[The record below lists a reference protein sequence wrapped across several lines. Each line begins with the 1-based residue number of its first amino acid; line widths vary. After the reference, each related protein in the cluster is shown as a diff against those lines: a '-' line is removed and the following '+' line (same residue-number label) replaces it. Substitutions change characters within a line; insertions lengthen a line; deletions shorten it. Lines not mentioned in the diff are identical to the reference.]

1 MSGWYFATAG
11 FLATRYVRSTARIVL
26 LCAAAVAADVPSPAQ
41 EAVGS
46 PSTPRAEAFASPAA
60 TVARDSAGRVT
71 VRATRIAEPITLD
84 GALDEGV
91 YLRIQPIDGFLQQE
105 PHEGQPATQKTD
117 VWLLYDD
124 KNIYVTARCWSTD
137 PSRIVANEM
146 RRDSFANFQN
156 DNFAVLFDTFHD
168 RRNGV
173 QFQSTPLGGLS
184 DSLITDERDSNRDW
198 NTVWDARAR
207 RFDQG
212 WTVEFAIPFRS
223 LRYAVPGPQD
233 WGVQFRR
240 VARGVNEFSY
250 LTPMPAAY
258 TQRAMLRVSQAAS
271 LVGLEAPKAALNLEL
286 KPYAL
291 GGVETDFEAPSPYTN
306 DPNAQ
311 AGIDAKYTF
320 KNGLVADATIN
331 TDFAQ
336 VEDDEQQVNLTR
348 FSLFFPERREF
359 FLEGAGIFA
368 FGGASVS
375 PRGGQQGPPSST
387 PILFYSRT
395 IGLFEYAEDETT
407 AVPLLAGGRL
417 TGRTGA
423 YTVGALNIQQRADE
437 ALGAAST
444 NFSVLRLKR
453 DILRQSSVGVIF
465 TNRSQSVN
473 ADGANQ
479 TLGADA
485 SFMFLR
491 NLTIHTYLARTRT
504 EAWKGNDASY
514 RGDVVW
520 MGDRYGFEAEH
531 LAVERNF
538 NPEAGFLRRE
548 DFRRNFGMFRFSPR
562 PAGPSPIRK
571 YQFETSFDHFTD
583 TNGHLETQVASAQT
597 GMDLQNGDE
606 WRFEFKNNYEY
617 LDEPFE
623 IVDGLFLPVGGYRFN
638 DVEAQYTIGP
648 QRKVNGT
655 VWAGGGQFFDGTRR
669 EVGYRGRVEVTS
681 RLGVEPGIAFNWVDL
696 VEGSFLAKLL
706 TARVTYNLSPRKAL
720 MALVQYNSEGSV
732 IGANVRFRWEFRPGS
747 DLFVVY
753 NEGRDTTLGVNRSEL
768 SSRSFVV
775 KVTRL
780 FRF

>member
-1 MSGWYFATAG
+1 MLLACALAALTPAYAFAQERGGPA
-11 FLATRYVRSTARIVL
+11 ATRIGVVPTA
-26 LCAAAVAADVPSPAQ
+26 D
-41 EAVGS
+41 
-46 PSTPRAEAFASPAA
+46 A

-71 VRATRIAEPITLD
+71 VRATRITDPMTLD
-84 GALDEGV
+84 GVLDEGV
-91 YLRIQPIDGFLQQE
+91 YARIKPIDGFLQQE
-105 PHEGQPATQKTD
+105 PHEGQPATQTTD
-117 VWLLYDD
+117 VWLLFDD
-124 KNIYVTARCWSTD
+124 KNIYVSARCWSTD

-212 WTVEFAIPFRS
+212 WIVEFVIPFRS
-223 LRYAVPGPQD
+223 LRYPAPGPQD

-240 VARGVNEFSY
+240 VARGTNEFSY
-250 LTPMPAAY
+250 LTPMPAAF
-258 TQRAMLRVSQAAS
+258 TQRAMVRVSQAAT
-271 LVGLEAPKAALNLEL
+271 LVGLEAPKAALNLEV

-291 GGVETDFEAPSPYTN
+291 GAVKTDLEASAPYSN

-320 KNGLVADATIN
+320 KNGLVADGTLN

-336 VEDDEQQVNLTR
+336 VEEDEQQVNLTR

-375 PRGGQQGPPSST
+375 PRGGQQGPPSNT

-395 IGLFEYAEDETT
+395 IGLFEYGDDETA

-417 TGRTGA
+417 TGRTGG
-423 YTVGALNIQQRADE
+423 YTVGAINIQQRAD
-437 ALGAAST
+437 ASIGAPST

-473 ADGANQ
+473 ANGASQ

-485 SFMFLR
+485 SFTFQR
-491 NLTIHTYLARTRT
+491 YLTINTYLARTRT
-504 EAWKGNDASY
+504 DGLEGNDASY
-514 RGDVVW
+514 RGDIAW
-520 MGDRYGFEAEH
+520 TGDRYGFEAEH
-531 LAVERNF
+531 LVVERNF
-538 NPEAGFLRRE
+538 NPEVGFMRRE
-548 DFRRNFGMFRFSPR
+548 NFRRNYGMFRFSPR
-562 PAGPSPIRK
+562 PPGPSPIRK
-571 YQFETSFDHFTD
+571 YQFETAFDHFTD
-583 TNGHLETQVASAQT
+583 TSGRLESQQAQVQA
-597 GMDLQNGDE
+597 GMDLQNADE
-606 WRFEFKNNYEY
+606 WRVEFRNNYEY

-623 IVDGLFLPVGGYRFN
+623 IADGLFLPVGAYRFN
-638 DVEAQYTIGP
+638 DAEASYTIGP

-655 VWAGGGQFFDGTRR
+655 ILAGGGQFFDGTRT
-669 EVGYRGRVEVTS
+669 VLGYRGRIEVTS
-681 RLGVEPGIAFNWVDL
+681 RLGVEPGISVNWVDL
-696 VEGSFLAKLL
+696 TEGSFVAKLL

-720 MALVQYNSEGSV
+720 MGLVQYNSEGHV
-732 IGANVRFRWEFRPGS
+732 IGANVRFRWEYRPGS

-753 NEGRDTTLGVNRSEL
+753 NEGRDTSLGVNRSAL

-775 KVTRL
+775 KFARL

>member
-1 MSGWYFATAG
+1 MVALCA
-11 FLATRYVRSTARIVL
+11 LAA
-26 LCAAAVAADVPSPAQ
+26 LCAAPSFAQ
-41 EAVGS
+41 EHVG
-46 PSTPRAEAFASPAA
+46 PAAPRSDAFATPAA
-60 TVARDSAGRVT
+60 TVARDGAGHVT
-71 VRATRIAEPITLD
+71 VRATRITEPITID
-84 GALDEGV
+84 GALGEGV
-91 YLRIQPIDGFLQQE
+91 YTRIQAIDGFLQQE

-124 KNIYVTARCWSTD
+124 RNVYVSARCWSTAPD
-137 PSRIVANEM
+137 RIVANEM
-146 RRDSFANFQN
+146 RRDSFALFQN

-168 RRNGV
+168 RRNGF
-173 QFQSTPLGGLS
+173 QFQSNPLGGLS

-223 LRYAVPGPQD
+223 LRYPSPGPQD

-240 VARGVNEFSY
+240 VARGANEFSY
-250 LTPMPAAY
+250 LTPMPAAF
-258 TQRAMLRVSQAAS
+258 TQRAMVHVSQAAA
-271 LVGLEAPKAALNLEL
+271 LVGLEAPKAALSLDL

-291 GGVETDFEAPSPYTN
+291 GAVTTDLDAVMPFTN
-306 DPNAQ
+306 DPSADV
-311 AGIDAKYTF
+311 GVDAKYTF
-320 KNGLVADATIN
+320 KNGLVADATVN

-375 PRGGQQGPPSST
+375 PRGGGGGPPSNT

-395 IGLFEYAEDETT
+395 IGLFEYGDDETA

-423 YTVGALNIQQRADE
+423 YTVGALNIQQRADTSI
-437 ALGAAST
+437 GAPST

-453 DILRQSSVGVIF
+453 DILRQSSVGLIF
-465 TNRSQSVN
+465 ANRSQAVN

-485 SFMFLR
+485 SFTFR
-491 NLTIHTYLARTRT
+491 RYLTINTYLARTRT
-504 EAWKGNDASY
+504 EGRDGNDASY
-514 RGDVVW
+514 RADVVW
-520 MGDRYGFEAEH
+520 MGDRYGFEAER
-531 LAVERNF
+531 LVVERNF
-538 NPEAGFLRRE
+538 SPEVGFLRRE
-548 DFRRNFGMFRFSPR
+548 NFRRNFGSLRFSPR

-571 YQFETSFDHFTD
+571 YQFETSFDHVTD
-583 TNGHLETQVASAQT
+583 TNGRLETQLATAQV

-606 WRFEFKNNYEY
+606 WRVEFKNNYEY
-617 LDEPFE
+617 LDEPFD
-623 IVDGLFLPVGGYRFN
+623 IADDITLPVGGYRFN
-638 DVEAQYTIGP
+638 DIEARYTIGP
-648 QRKVNGT
+648 QRRVNGS
-655 VWAGGGQFFDGTRR
+655 VYAGGGQFFDGTRS
-669 EVGYRGRVEVTS
+669 EVGYRGRVELTS
-681 RLGVEPGIAFNWVDL
+681 QIGLEPGFSFNWVDL
-696 VEGSFLAKLL
+696 TEGSFVAKLL
-706 TARVTYNLSPRKAL
+706 TARVTYNLSPRKAVL
-720 MALVQYNSEGSV
+720 ALVQYNSAGHV
-732 IGANVRFRWEFRPGS
+732 IGANLRFRWEFKPGS

-753 NEGRDTTLGVNRSEL
+753 NEGRDTSLGVDRSEL
-768 SSRSFVV
+768 SGRSFAI
-775 KVTRL
+775 KITRL

>member
-1 MSGWYFATAG
+1 VILAVVPAFAQG
-11 FLATRYVRSTARIVL
+11 FADSWSAR
-26 LCAAAVAADVPSPAQ
+26 A
-41 EAVGS
+41 GS
-46 PSTPRAEAFASPAA
+46 PPAPEST
-60 TVARDSAGRVT
+60 VVRDSTGRVT
-71 VRATRIAEPITLD
+71 VRATRVTDPITLD
-84 GALDEGV
+84 GTLDDGV
-91 YLRIQPIDGFLQQE
+91 YQRIQPIDGFLQQE

-124 KNIYVTARCWSTD
+124 ENIYVAARCWSTA

-146 RRDSFANFQN
+146 RRDSMASFQN
-156 DNFAVLFDTFHD
+156 DTFAVLFDTFHD

-173 QFQSTPLGGLS
+173 QFQLTPLGGMS

-198 NTVWDARAR
+198 NTVWDARAL

-212 WTVEFAIPFRS
+212 WTVELAIPFRS
-223 LRYAVPGPQD
+223 LRYAAPGLQD

-240 VARGVNEFSY
+240 VARGENEFSY
-250 LTPMPAAY
+250 LTPMPAAF
-258 TQRAMLRVSQAAS
+258 TQRAMLRVSQAAA
-271 LVGLEAPKAALNLEL
+271 LVGLEAPKSALNLEV

-291 GGVETDFEAPSPYTN
+291 GAVATDLGAITPYSN

-320 KNGLVADATIN
+320 KNGLVADATLN

-375 PRGGQQGPPSST
+375 PRGGQQGPPSNT
-387 PILFYSRT
+387 PILFYSRK
-395 IGLFEYAEDETT
+395 IGLFEYGEEETAT
-407 AVPLLAGGRL
+407 VPLLAGGRL

-423 YTVGALNIQQRADE
+423 YTVGALDIQQRAE
-437 ALGAAST
+437 TSVGAPAT
-444 NFSVLRLKR
+444 NFSVVRLKR
-453 DILRQSSVGVIF
+453 DILKQSSVGVIF
-465 TNRSQSVN
+465 TNRSQSLY
-473 ADGANQ
+473 ADGSNQ

-485 SFMFLR
+485 SFMFR
-491 NLTIHTYLARTRT
+491 RYLTINTYFARTRT
-504 EAWKGNDASY
+504 VGRDGDDASY
-514 RGDVVW
+514 RGDVQW
-520 MGDRYGFEAEH
+520 TGDRYGFEAEH
-531 LAVERNF
+531 LVVGENF
-538 NPEAGFLRRE
+538 NPETGFLRRE

-571 YQFETSFDHFTD
+571 YQFETSFDHFTN
-583 TNGHLETQVASAQT
+583 TNGRLETQVAAAQV

-606 WRFEFKNNYEY
+606 WRFEFKNDYEY

-623 IVDGLFLPVGGYRFN
+623 ISPGLFLPVGGYRFN
-638 DVEAQYTIGP
+638 DVEARYTIGP
-648 QRKVNGT
+648 QRKVSGT
-655 VWAGGGQFFDGTRR
+655 VSAGGGGFFDGTRT
-669 EVGYRGRVEVTS
+669 EVGYRGRIELTR
-681 RLGVEPGIAFNWVDL
+681 RLGVEPGIALNWVDL
-696 VEGSFLAKLL
+696 VEGAFVAKLL
-706 TARVTYNLSPRKAL
+706 TARVTYNVSPRMAL
-720 MALVQYNSEGSV
+720 MALVQYNSEGNV
-732 IGANVRFRWEFRPGS
+732 LGANVRYRWEFRPGS

-753 NEGRDTTLGVNRSEL
+753 NEGRDTTLGVNRPEV

-775 KVTRL
+775 KLTRL

>member
-1 MSGWYFATAG
+1 MGAGPFAPAG
-11 FLATRYVRSTARIVL
+11 FLARPLIRCIPLVVV
-26 LCAAAVAADVPSPAQ
+26 LCALAATGVTPSFAQGGGPSP
-41 EAVGS
+41 
-46 PSTPRAEAFASPAA
+46 PRTDVFASPAA
-60 TVARDSAGRVT
+60 TVARDGAGHVT
-71 VRATRIAEPITLD
+71 VRATRITEPITLD
-84 GALDEGV
+84 GALDEAH
-91 YLRIQPIDGFLQQE
+91 YTRIQPIDGFLQQE
-105 PHEGQPATQKTD
+105 PHEGQPATQKTE
-117 VWLLYDD
+117 VWLLFDD
-124 KNIYVTARCWSTD
+124 RHVYVSARCWSTAPD
-137 PSRIVANEM
+137 LIVANEM
-146 RRDSFANFQN
+146 RRDSFALFQN

-173 QFQSTPLGGLS
+173 QFQSNPLGGMS

-207 RFDQG
+207 RFAQG

-223 LRYAVPGPQD
+223 LRYPAPGPQD

-240 VARGVNEFSY
+240 VARGENEFSY
-250 LTPMPAAY
+250 LTPMPAAF
-258 TQRAMLRVSQAAS
+258 TQRAMVRVSQAATV
-271 LVGLEAPKAALNLEL
+271 VGLEAPKAALSLEV

-291 GGVETDFEAPSPYTN
+291 GTVSTDLEAAAPYRN
-306 DPNAQ
+306 DPAAQ

-320 KNGLVADATIN
+320 RNGLVADATLN

-375 PRGGQQGPPSST
+375 PRGGNQGPPSNT
-387 PILFYSRT
+387 PILFYSRK
-395 IGLFEYAEDETT
+395 IGLFEYGDDETA
-407 AVPLLAGGRL
+407 AVPILAGGRI

-423 YTVGALNIQQRADE
+423 YTVGALNIQQRAD
-437 ALGAAST
+437 ASVGAPST
-444 NFSVLRLKR
+444 NFSVVRLKR
-453 DILRQSSVGVIF
+453 DILKQSSVGVVF
-465 TNRSQSVN
+465 TNRSQSIN

-491 NLTIHTYLARTRT
+491 NLTVHAYLARTRT

-548 DFRRNFGMFRFSPR
+548 DFRRNFGSFRFSPR
-562 PAGPSPIRK
+562 PAGPSAIRK

-583 TNGHLETQVASAQT
+583 TDGRLETQVAQAQA

-606 WRFEFKNNYEY
+606 WRVEFRNNYEY

-623 IVDGLFLPVGGYRFN
+623 ITEGLFLPVGGYRFN
-638 DVEAQYTIGP
+638 EVEARYTIGP
-648 QRKVNGT
+648 QRKINGT
-655 VWAGGGQFFDGTRR
+655 FWAGGGQFFDGTRQ
-669 EVGYRGRVEVTS
+669 EVGYRGRIEITS
-681 RLGVEPGIAFNWVDL
+681 RLGLEPGIAFNWVDL
-696 VEGSFLAKLL
+696 DEGPFLAKLL
-706 TARVTYNLSPRKAL
+706 TARATYNLSPRKAL
-720 MALVQYNSEGSV
+720 MALVQYNSEGHV
-732 IGANVRFRWEFRPGS
+732 LGANVRFRWEFIPGS

-753 NEGRDTTLGVNRSEL
+753 NEGRDTSLGVNRSEL
-768 SSRSFVV
+768 SSRSFAV

>member
-1 MSGWYFATAG
+1 MAAPASAQDRGGPSA
-11 FLATRYVRSTARIVL
+11 ARV
-26 LCAAAVAADVPSPAQ
+26 DV
-41 EAVGS
+41 
-46 PSTPRAEAFASPAA
+46 FASPAD
-60 TVARDSAGRVT
+60 TVARDSGGRVT
-71 VRATRIAEPITLD
+71 VRATRITEPLTID

-91 YLRIQPIDGFLQQE
+91 YLRIKPIDGFLQQE
-105 PHEGQPATQKTD
+105 PHEGQPATEKTD

-124 KNIYVTARCWSTD
+124 ANIYVTARCWSTD

-207 RFDQG
+207 RFAEG
-212 WTVEFAIPFRS
+212 WAVEFVIPFRS
-223 LRYAVPGPQD
+223 LRYPAPGPQD

-240 VARGVNEFSY
+240 VARGANEFSY

-258 TQRAMLRVSQAAS
+258 TQRAMVRVSQAAS
-271 LVGLEAPKAALNLEL
+271 LVGLEAPKAALNLEV

-291 GGVETDFEAPSPYTN
+291 GAVETDLEAFTPYSN
-306 DPNAQ
+306 DPKAQ

-320 KNGLVADATIN
+320 KNGLVADGTVN

-375 PRGGQQGPPSST
+375 PRGGQQGPPSNT

-395 IGLFEYAEDETT
+395 IGLYEYAEDETT

-423 YTVGALNIQQRADE
+423 YTVGALNIQQRED
-437 ALGAAST
+437 LSIGAPST
-444 NFSVLRLKR
+444 NFSVVRLKR
-453 DILRQSSVGVIF
+453 DLLKQSSIGVIF

-479 TLGADA
+479 TVGADA
-485 SFMFLR
+485 SFTFR
-491 NLTIHTYLARTRT
+491 RYLTINTYLARTRT
-504 EAWKGNDASY
+504 NGREGNDASY
-514 RGDVVW
+514 RADVQW
-520 MGDRYGFEAEH
+520 TGDRYGFEAEH

-538 NPEAGFLRRE
+538 NPEVGFLRRE
-548 DFRRNFGMFRFSPR
+548 DFRRSYGMFRFSPR

-571 YQFETSFDHFTD
+571 YLFETSFDHFTD
-583 TNGHLETQVASAQT
+583 TDGRIETQLAAAEA
-597 GMDLQNGDE
+597 GMELQNGDE
-606 WRFEFKNNYEY
+606 WRVQVKNNFEY

-623 IVDGLFLPVGGYRFN
+623 IVDGLFLPIGGYRFT
-638 DVEAQYTIGP
+638 DAEAMYMIGP
-648 QRKVNGT
+648 QRRVNGA
-655 VWAGGGQFFDGTRR
+655 VWVGGGQFFDGTRT
-669 EVGYRGRVEVTS
+669 EIGYRGRVGVTS
-681 RLGVEPGIAFNWVDL
+681 RLGIEPGIAFNWVDL
-696 VEGSFLAKLL
+696 REGSFLAKLL
-706 TARVTYNLSPRKAL
+706 TARATYNLSPRQAV

-753 NEGRDTTLGVNRSEL
+753 NEGRDTTLGVSRSTL
-768 SSRSFVV
+768 SGRSFVV

>member
-1 MSGWYFATAG
+1 M
-11 FLATRYVRSTARIVL
+11 RP
-26 LCAAAVAADVPSPAQ
+26 DV
-41 EAVGS
+41 
-46 PSTPRAEAFASPAA
+46 FASPAA

-71 VRATRIAEPITLD
+71 VRATRIAEAITLD

-91 YLRIQPIDGFLQQE
+91 YARIRPIDGFLQQE

-117 VWLLYDD
+117 VWLLFDD

-198 NTVWDARAR
+198 NTVWDARAG
-207 RFDQG
+207 RFEQG
-212 WTVEFAIPFRS
+212 WIVEFAIPFRS
-223 LRYAVPGPQD
+223 LRYPAPGPQD

-240 VARGVNEFSY
+240 VARGENEFSY
-250 LTPMPAAY
+250 LTPMPAAF
-258 TQRAMLRVSQAAS
+258 TQRAMLRVSQAAT
-271 LVGLEAPKAALNLEL
+271 LVGLEAPKAALNLEV
-286 KPYAL
+286 KPYGL
-291 GGVETDFEAPSPYTN
+291 GAVKTDLEASAPYSN

-320 KNGLVADATIN
+320 KNGLVADATLN

-336 VEDDEQQVNLTR
+336 VEEDEQQVNLTR

-375 PRGGQQGPPSST
+375 PRGGGGGPPSNT
-387 PILFYSRT
+387 PILFYSRK
-395 IGLFEYAEDETT
+395 IGLFEYGDDETA

-423 YTVGALNIQQRADE
+423 YTVGALNIQQRAD
-437 ALGAAST
+437 AAVGAPST
-444 NFSVLRLKR
+444 NFSVVRLKR
-453 DILRQSSVGVIF
+453 DILKQSSVGVLF
-465 TNRSQSVN
+465 TNRSQSLN

-485 SFMFLR
+485 AFTFYR
-491 NLTIHTYLARTRT
+491 HLTINTYVARTRT
-504 EAWKGNDASY
+504 EGREGSDASY
-514 RGDVVW
+514 RGDVQW

-531 LAVERNF
+531 LVVERNF
-538 NPEAGFLRRE
+538 NPEVGFLRRE
-548 DFRRNFGMFRFSPR
+548 DFRRSFGMFRFSPR
-562 PAGPSPIRK
+562 PAAPSPIRK
-571 YQFETSFDHFTD
+571 YHFETSFDYFTD
-583 TNGHLETQVASAQT
+583 TEGRLETQLAAVET
-597 GMDLQNGDE
+597 GMELQNGDE
-606 WRFEFKNNYEY
+606 WRVQVKNNYEY

-623 IVDGLFLPVGGYRFN
+623 IVEGLFLPVGAYRFN
-638 DVEAQYTIGP
+638 DAEASYTIGP
-648 QRKVNGT
+648 QRRVNGT
-655 VWAGGGQFFDGTRR
+655 VFAGGGQFFDGTRT

-696 VEGSFLAKLL
+696 AEGSFVAKLL

-720 MALVQYNSEGSV
+720 MALVQYNSEGHV
-732 IGANVRFRWEFRPGS
+732 IGANVRFRWEYRPGS

-753 NEGRDTTLGVNRSEL
+753 NEGRDTSLGVNRSEL
-768 SSRSFVV
+768 SARSFVV

>member
-1 MSGWYFATAG
+1 LALQRFRFACPIL
-11 FLATRYVRSTARIVL
+11 LACALAALAPAR
-26 LCAAAVAADVPSPAQ
+26 AAAQERSGPSPARS
-41 EAVGS
+41 EVF
-46 PSTPRAEAFASPAA
+46 PTPDA
-60 TVARDSAGRVT
+60 TVARDGAGRVT
-71 VRATRIAEPITLD
+71 VRGTRITEAITLD
-84 GALDEGV
+84 GVLDEGV
-91 YLRIQPIDGFLQQE
+91 YARIKPIDGFLQQE
-105 PHEGQPATQKTD
+105 PHEGQAATQKTD
-117 VWLLYDD
+117 VWLLFDD
-124 KNIYVTARCWSTD
+124 RYIYVTARCWSTD

-156 DNFAVLFDTFHD
+156 DNFAVMFDTFHD

-212 WTVEFAIPFRS
+212 WIVEFAIPFRS
-223 LRYAVPGPQD
+223 LRYPAPGPQD

-250 LTPMPAAY
+250 LTPMPAAF
-258 TQRAMLRVSQAAS
+258 TQRAMLRVSQAAT
-271 LVGLEAPKAALNLEL
+271 LVGLEAPKAALNLEV

-291 GGVETDFEAPSPYTN
+291 GAVETDLEASTPYSN
-306 DPNAQ
+306 DPKAQ
-311 AGIDAKYTF
+311 GGIDAKYTF
-320 KNGLVADATIN
+320 KNGLVADGTFN

-336 VEDDEQQVNLTR
+336 VEEDEQQVNLTR

-375 PRGGQQGPPSST
+375 PRGGQQGPPSNT
-387 PILFYSRT
+387 PILFYSRR
-395 IGLFEYAEDETT
+395 IGLFEYGDDETA
-407 AVPLLAGGRL
+407 AVPIVAGGRL

-423 YTVGALNIQQRADE
+423 YTIGAINIQQRAE
-437 ALGAAST
+437 AAVGAPST
-444 NFSVLRLKR
+444 NFSVVHVHR
-453 DILRQSSVGVIF
+453 DILKQSNVGVIF

-473 ADGANQ
+473 ADGSNQ
-479 TLGADA
+479 ALGADA
-485 SFMFLR
+485 AFTFYR
-491 NLTIHTYLARTRT
+491 YLTINSYLARTRT
-504 EAWKGNDASY
+504 EGKDGNDASY
-514 RGDVVW
+514 RGAVAW
-520 MGDRYGFEAEH
+520 TGDTYGFEAEH
-531 LAVERNF
+531 LAVEQNF
-538 NPEAGFLRRE
+538 NPEVGFLRRE
-548 DFRRNFGMFRFSPR
+548 DFRRSYGMFRFSPR

-571 YQFETSFDHFTD
+571 YQFETAFDYFTD
-583 TNGHLETQVASAQT
+583 TAGHLETQLASAQV

-623 IVDGLFLPVGGYRFN
+623 ITTGLFLPVGGYRFN
-638 DVEAQYTIGP
+638 DVEGRYIIGP
-648 QRKVNGT
+648 QRKVNGA
-655 VWAGGGQFFDGTRR
+655 VWVGGGQFFDGTRT
-669 EVGYRGRVEVTS
+669 EVGYRGRIEVTS
-681 RLGVEPGIAFNWVDL
+681 RFGIEPGIAFNWVDL
-696 VEGSFLAKLL
+696 AEGSFLAELF
-706 TARVTYNLSPRKAL
+706 TARATYNFSPRMTA
-720 MALVQYNSEGSV
+720 MGLVQYNSEGGV
-732 IGANVRFRWEFRPGS
+732 LGVNARFRWEFRPGS

-753 NEGRDTTLGVNRSEL
+753 NEGRDTTFGVQRSEL

>member
-1 MSGWYFATAG
+1 MLLAFALAG
-11 FLATRYVRSTARIVL
+11 LTPAHAL
-26 LCAAAVAADVPSPAQ
+26 AQ
-41 EAVGS
+41 ERGG
-46 PSTPRAEAFASPAA
+46 PSSTRIDVFPAANA
-60 TVARDSAGRVT
+60 TVARDSTGRVT
-71 VRATRIAEPITLD
+71 VRATRITDPMTLD
-84 GALDEGV
+84 GVLDEGV
-91 YLRIQPIDGFLQQE
+91 YARIRPIDGFLQQE

-117 VWLLYDD
+117 VWLLFDD
-124 KNIYVTARCWSTD
+124 RNLYVSARCWSTD

-212 WTVEFAIPFRS
+212 WIVEFVIPFRS
-223 LRYAVPGPQD
+223 LRYPAPGPQD

-240 VARGVNEFSY
+240 VARGTNEFSY
-250 LTPMPAAY
+250 LTPMPAAF
-258 TQRAMLRVSQAAS
+258 TQRAMVRVSQAAT
-271 LVGLEAPKAALNLEL
+271 LVGLEAPKAALNLEV

-291 GGVETDFEAPSPYTN
+291 GAVKTDLEASAPYSN

-320 KNGLVADATIN
+320 KNGLVADGTLN

-336 VEDDEQQVNLTR
+336 VEEDEQQVNLTR

-375 PRGGQQGPPSST
+375 PRGGQQGPPSNT

-395 IGLFEYAEDETT
+395 IGLFEYGDDETA

-417 TGRTGA
+417 TGRTGG
-423 YTVGALNIQQRADE
+423 YTVGAINIQQRAD
-437 ALGAAST
+437 ASIGAPST

-473 ADGANQ
+473 ANGASQ

-485 SFMFLR
+485 SFTFQR
-491 NLTIHTYLARTRT
+491 YLTINTYLARTRT
-504 EAWKGNDASY
+504 DGLEGNDASY
-514 RGDVVW
+514 RGDIAW
-520 MGDRYGFEAEH
+520 TGDRYGFEAEH
-531 LAVERNF
+531 LVVERNF
-538 NPEAGFLRRE
+538 NPEVGFMRRE
-548 DFRRNFGMFRFSPR
+548 NFRRNYGMFRFSPR
-562 PAGPSPIRK
+562 PPGPSPIRK
-571 YQFETSFDHFTD
+571 YQFETAFDHFTD
-583 TNGHLETQVASAQT
+583 TNGRLESQQAQVQA
-597 GMDLQNGDE
+597 GMDLQNADE
-606 WRFEFKNNYEY
+606 WRVEFRNNYEY

-623 IVDGLFLPVGGYRFN
+623 IADGLFLPVGTYRFN
-638 DVEAQYTIGP
+638 DAEASYTIGP

-655 VWAGGGQFFDGTRR
+655 ILAGGGQFFDGTRT
-669 EVGYRGRVEVTS
+669 VLGYRGRIEVTS
-681 RLGVEPGIAFNWVDL
+681 RLGVEPGISVNWVDL
-696 VEGSFLAKLL
+696 TEGSFVAKLL

-720 MALVQYNSEGSV
+720 MGLVQYNSEGHV
-732 IGANVRFRWEFRPGS
+732 IGANVRFRWEYRPGS

-753 NEGRDTTLGVNRSEL
+753 NEGRDTSLGVNRSAL

-775 KVTRL
+775 KFARL

>member
-1 MSGWYFATAG
+1 MAVAG
-11 FLATRYVRSTARIVL
+11 L
-26 LCAAAVAADVPSPAQ
+26 LGSLAAVPLSAQERGGPSSPRADVFPA
-41 EAVGS
+41 
-46 PSTPRAEAFASPAA
+46 PDA
-60 TVARDSAGRVT
+60 TVARDVAGRVT
-71 VRATRIAEPITLD
+71 VRATRITEPITLD

-91 YLRIQPIDGFLQQE
+91 YLRIKPIDGFLQQE
-105 PHEGQPATQKTD
+105 PHEGQAATQKTE
-117 VWLLYDD
+117 VWLLFDD
-124 KNIYVTARCWSTD
+124 RNVYVSARCWSTD

-207 RFDQG
+207 RFEHG
-212 WTVEFAIPFRS
+212 WIVEFSIPFRS
-223 LRYAVPGPQD
+223 LRYPAPGSQD

-250 LTPMPAAY
+250 LTPMPAAF
-258 TQRAMLRVSQAAS
+258 TQRAMLRVSQAAT
-271 LVGLEAPKAALNLEL
+271 LIGLEAPKAALNLEV

-291 GGVETDFEAPSPYTN
+291 GGVETDLEAPTPVSA

-320 KNGLVADATIN
+320 KNGLVADATLN

-348 FSLFFPERREF
+348 FSLFFPERRDF

-375 PRGGQQGPPSST
+375 PRGGQQGPPSNT

-395 IGLFEYAEDETT
+395 IGLFEYAEDET
-407 AVPLLAGGRL
+407 APVPLLAGGRL

-423 YTVGALNIQQRADE
+423 YTIGAINIQQRAD
-437 ALGAAST
+437 ASLGAEST
-444 NFSVLRLKR
+444 NFSVMRLKR
-453 DILRQSSVGVIF
+453 DILRQSSLGVIF
-465 TNRSQSVN
+465 TNRSQAVN
-473 ADGANQ
+473 AGGANQ

-485 SFMFLR
+485 SFTFHR
-491 NLTIHTYLARTRT
+491 YLTINGYLARTRT
-504 EAWKGNDASY
+504 EGWQGNDASY
-514 RGDVVW
+514 RGDVQW
-520 MGDRYGFEAEH
+520 TGDTFGFEAEH
-531 LAVERNF
+531 LVVERNF
-538 NPEAGFLRRE
+538 NPETGFLRRE
-548 DFRRNFGMFRFSPR
+548 DFRRSYGMFRFSPR

-571 YQFETSFDHFTD
+571 YQYEASFDYFTD
-583 TNGHLETQVASAQT
+583 TSGRLETQVAMAQA

-606 WRFEFKNNYEY
+606 WRLEVRNNYEF

-623 IVDGLFLPVGGYRFN
+623 ITDGLFLPIGSYRFN
-638 DVEAQYTIGP
+638 DAEAAYTIGP

-655 VWAGGGQFFDGTRR
+655 ISAGGGQFFDGTRR
-669 EVGYRGRVEVTS
+669 EIGYRGRIGITS

-696 VEGSFLAKLL
+696 TEGSFLAKLL
-706 TARVTYNLSPRKAL
+706 TARATYNLSPRQTL

-732 IGANVRFRWEFRPGS
+732 LGANVRFRWEFRPGS

-753 NEGRDTTLGVNRSEL
+753 NEGRDTTLGVNRSTL
-768 SSRSFVV
+768 SGRSFVV
-775 KVTRL
+775 KITRL

>member
-1 MSGWYFATAG
+1 LAPQRFRVVRP
-11 FLATRYVRSTARIVL
+11 FLVM
-26 LCAAAVAADVPSPAQ
+26 CALAALTPAQALAQERGGPSPARTDVFPT
-41 EAVGS
+41 AD
-46 PSTPRAEAFASPAA
+46 A
-60 TVARDSAGRVT
+60 TVARDSAGHVT
-71 VRATRIAEPITLD
+71 VRATRITDPMTLD
-84 GALDEGV
+84 GVLDEGV
-91 YLRIQPIDGFLQQE
+91 YARIKPIDGFLQQE

-117 VWLLYDD
+117 VWLLFDD
-124 KNIYVTARCWSTD
+124 KNIYVSARCWSTD

-212 WTVEFAIPFRS
+212 WIVEFVIPFRS
-223 LRYAVPGPQD
+223 LRYAAPGPQD

-240 VARGVNEFSY
+240 VARGTNEFSY
-250 LTPMPAAY
+250 LTPMPAAF
-258 TQRAMLRVSQAAS
+258 TQRAMVRVSQAAT
-271 LVGLEAPKAALNLEL
+271 LVGLEAPKAALNLEV

-291 GGVETDFEAPSPYTN
+291 GAVKTDLEASAPYSD

-311 AGIDAKYTF
+311 AGIDAKYTL
-320 KNGLVADATIN
+320 KNGLVAVGTLN

-336 VEDDEQQVNLTR
+336 VEEDEQQVNLTR

-375 PRGGQQGPPSST
+375 PRGGQQGPPSNT

-395 IGLFEYAEDETT
+395 IGLFEYGDDETA

-417 TGRTGA
+417 TGRTGG
-423 YTVGALNIQQRADE
+423 YTVGAINIQQRAD
-437 ALGAAST
+437 ASIGAPST
-444 NFSVLRLKR
+444 NFSVVRLKR
-453 DILRQSSVGVIF
+453 DILRQSSAGVIF

-473 ADGANQ
+473 ANGASQ

-485 SFMFLR
+485 SFTFQR
-491 NLTIHTYLARTRT
+491 YLTINTYLARTRT
-504 EAWKGNDASY
+504 DGRDGNDASY
-514 RGDVVW
+514 RGDIAW
-520 MGDRYGFEAEH
+520 TGDRYGVEAEH
-531 LAVERNF
+531 LVVERNF
-538 NPEAGFLRRE
+538 NPEVGFLRRA
-548 DFRRNFGMFRFSPR
+548 DFRRSYGMFRFSPR
-562 PAGPSPIRK
+562 PKGPSAIRK
-571 YQFETSFDHFTD
+571 YQFETSVDHVTD
-583 TNGHLETQVASAQT
+583 TNGRLETQLAAAEA
-597 GMDLQNGDE
+597 GMELQNGDE
-606 WRFEFKNNYEY
+606 WRFELRNNYEY

-623 IVDGLFLPVGGYRFN
+623 IADSITLPVGPYRFN
-638 DVEAQYTIGP
+638 DAEARYTIGP
-648 QRKVNGT
+648 QRRVNGT
-655 VWAGGGQFFDGTRR
+655 VFAGGGQFFDGTRT
-669 EVGYRGRVEVTS
+669 EIGYRGRIEVTS
-681 RLGVEPGIAFNWVDL
+681 RLGVEPGVSVDWVDL
-696 VEGSFLAKLL
+696 AEGSFVAKLL

-720 MALVQYNSEGSV
+720 MGLVQYNSEGHAL
-732 IGANVRFRWEFRPGS
+732 GANVRFRWEYRPGS

-753 NEGRDTTLGVNRSEL
+753 NEGRDTSLGVNRSAL

-775 KVTRL
+775 KFTRL

>member
-1 MSGWYFATAG
+1 LLLAFALAG
-11 FLATRYVRSTARIVL
+11 LTPAHAL
-26 LCAAAVAADVPSPAQ
+26 AQ
-41 EAVGS
+41 ERGG
-46 PSTPRAEAFASPAA
+46 PSSTRIDVFPAANA
-60 TVARDSAGRVT
+60 TVARDSTGRVT
-71 VRATRIAEPITLD
+71 VRATRITDPMTLD
-84 GALDEGV
+84 GVLDEGV
-91 YLRIQPIDGFLQQE
+91 YARIRPIDGFLQQE

-117 VWLLYDD
+117 VWLLFDD
-124 KNIYVTARCWSTD
+124 RNLYVSARCWSTD

-212 WTVEFAIPFRS
+212 WIVEFVIPFRS
-223 LRYAVPGPQD
+223 LRYPAPGPQD

-240 VARGVNEFSY
+240 VARGTNEFSY
-250 LTPMPAAY
+250 LTPMPAAF
-258 TQRAMLRVSQAAS
+258 TQRAMVRVSQAAT
-271 LVGLEAPKAALNLEL
+271 LVGLEAPKAALNLEV

-291 GGVETDFEAPSPYTN
+291 GAVKTDLEASAPYSN

-320 KNGLVADATIN
+320 KNGLVADGTLN

-336 VEDDEQQVNLTR
+336 VEEDEQQVNLTR

-375 PRGGQQGPPSST
+375 PRGGQQGPPSNT

-395 IGLFEYAEDETT
+395 IGLFEYGDDETA

-417 TGRTGA
+417 TGRTGG
-423 YTVGALNIQQRADE
+423 YTVGAINIQQRAD
-437 ALGAAST
+437 ASIGAPST

-473 ADGANQ
+473 ANGASQ

-485 SFMFLR
+485 SFTFQR
-491 NLTIHTYLARTRT
+491 YLTINTYLARTRT
-504 EAWKGNDASY
+504 DGLEGNDASY
-514 RGDVVW
+514 RGDIAW
-520 MGDRYGFEAEH
+520 TGDRYGFEAEH
-531 LAVERNF
+531 LVVERNF
-538 NPEAGFLRRE
+538 NPEVGFMRRE
-548 DFRRNFGMFRFSPR
+548 NFRRNYGMFRFSPR
-562 PAGPSPIRK
+562 PPGPSPIRK
-571 YQFETSFDHFTD
+571 YQFETAFDHFTD
-583 TNGHLETQVASAQT
+583 TNGRLESQQAQVQA
-597 GMDLQNGDE
+597 GMDLQNADE
-606 WRFEFKNNYEY
+606 WRVEFRNNYEY

-623 IVDGLFLPVGGYRFN
+623 IADGLFLPVGAYRFN
-638 DVEAQYTIGP
+638 DAEASYTIGP

-655 VWAGGGQFFDGTRR
+655 ILAGGGQFFDGTRT
-669 EVGYRGRVEVTS
+669 VLGYRGRIEVTS
-681 RLGVEPGIAFNWVDL
+681 RLGVEPGISVNWVDL
-696 VEGSFLAKLL
+696 TEGSFVAKLL

-720 MALVQYNSEGSV
+720 MGLVQYNSEGHV
-732 IGANVRFRWEFRPGS
+732 IGANVRFRWEYRPGS

-753 NEGRDTTLGVNRSEL
+753 NEGRDTSLGVNRSAL

-775 KVTRL
+775 KFTRL

>member
-1 MSGWYFATAG
+1 MFAT
-11 FLATRYVRSTARIVL
+11 
-26 LCAAAVAADVPSPAQ
+26 
-41 EAVGS
+41 
-46 PSTPRAEAFASPAA
+46 PAA
-60 TVARDSAGRVT
+60 TVARDGAGHVT
-71 VRATRIAEPITLD
+71 VRATRITEAVTLD
-84 GALDEGV
+84 GALDEGL
-91 YLRIQPIDGFLQQE
+91 YTRIRPIDGFLQQE
-105 PHEGQPATQKTD
+105 PHEGQPATQKTE

-124 KNIYVTARCWSTD
+124 SNIYVTARCWSTD

-173 QFQSTPLGGLS
+173 QFQSTPLGGMS

-207 RFDQG
+207 RFEQG
-212 WTVEFAIPFRS
+212 WTVEFVIPFRS
-223 LRYAVPGPQD
+223 LRYPAPGPQD

-240 VARGVNEFSY
+240 VARGQNEFSY
-250 LTPMPAAY
+250 LTPMPAAF
-258 TQRAMLRVSQAAS
+258 TQRAMLRVSQAAA
-271 LVGLEAPKAALNLEL
+271 LVGLDAPKAALSLDL

-291 GGVETDFEAPSPYTN
+291 GAVETDFEAPSPYSN
-306 DPNAQ
+306 NPNAQ
-311 AGIDAKYTF
+311 AGIDVKYTF
-320 KNGLVADATIN
+320 KNGLVADATLN

-375 PRGGQQGPPSST
+375 PRGGQQGPPSNT

-395 IGLFEYAEDETT
+395 IGLYEYAEDETT
-407 AVPLLAGGRL
+407 SVPILAGGRL

-423 YTVGALNIQQRADE
+423 YTIGALNIQQRAD
-437 ALGAAST
+437 AAIGAPST

-453 DILRQSSVGVIF
+453 DILKQSSVGVIV

-473 ADGANQ
+473 AAGSNQ

-485 SFMFLR
+485 SFMVLR
-491 NLTIHTYLARTRT
+491 NLTLHTYAARTRT
-504 EAWKGNDASY
+504 EGREGNDASY

-531 LAVERNF
+531 LVVEKHF
-538 NPEAGFLRRE
+538 NPETGFLRRE
-548 DFRRNFGMFRFSPR
+548 DFRRNFGSFRFSPR
-562 PAGPSPIRK
+562 PSGPSAIRR
-571 YQFETSFDHFTD
+571 YQFEASVDHFTD
-583 TNGHLETQVASAQT
+583 TSGRLETQVAQGYG

-606 WRFEFKNNYEY
+606 WRVEFRNNYEY

-623 IVDGLFLPVGGYRFN
+623 VSDGVFLPVGAYRFN
-638 DVEAQYTIGP
+638 EVEGRYTIGA
-648 QRKVNGT
+648 QRKINGSI
-655 VWAGGGQFFDGTRR
+655 WAGGGQFFDGTRQ
-669 EVGYRGRVEVTS
+669 EVGYRGRMEITS
-681 RLGVEPGIAFNWVDL
+681 RLALEPGIAFNWVDL
-696 VEGSFLAKLL
+696 QEGSFLAKLL
-706 TARVTYNLSPRKAL
+706 TARLTYNLSPRQAV
-720 MALVQYNSEGSV
+720 MALVQYNSEGNV
-732 IGANVRFRWEFRPGS
+732 IGANARFRWEFTPGS

-753 NEGRDTTLGVNRSEL
+753 NEGRDTTLGVKRSEL
-768 SSRSFVV
+768 SARSFVV

>member
-1 MSGWYFATAG
+1 MPASAQERGG
-11 FLATRYVRSTARIVL
+11 PSSPR
-26 LCAAAVAADVPSPAQ
+26 ADVFPAPD
-41 EAVGS
+41 AN
-46 PSTPRAEAFASPAA
+46 
-60 TVARDSAGRVT
+60 VARDVTGRVT
-71 VRATRIAEPITLD
+71 VRATRITEPITLD
-84 GALDEGV
+84 GALDESV
-91 YLRIQPIDGFLQQE
+91 YLRVKPIDGFLQQE
-105 PHEGQPATQKTD
+105 PHEGQAATQKTD

-124 KNIYVTARCWSTD
+124 RNIYVSARCWSTD

-207 RFDQG
+207 RFEHG
-212 WTVEFAIPFRS
+212 WIVEFSIPFRS
-223 LRYAVPGPQD
+223 LRYPAPGLQD

-240 VARGVNEFSY
+240 VARGSNEFSY
-250 LTPMPAAY
+250 LTPMPAAF
-258 TQRAMLRVSQAAS
+258 TQRAMLRVSQAAT
-271 LVGLEAPKAALNLEL
+271 LVGLEAPKAALNLEV

-291 GGVETDFEAPSPYTN
+291 GAVLTDLDASAPYSN
-306 DPNAQ
+306 DPDAQ

-320 KNGLVADATIN
+320 KNGLVADATLN

-375 PRGGQQGPPSST
+375 PRGGGMGPPSNT
-387 PILFYSRT
+387 PILFYSRR
-395 IGLFEYAEDETT
+395 IGLFEYGDDET
-407 AVPLLAGGRL
+407 ASVPLLAGGRL

-423 YTVGALNIQQRADE
+423 YTIGAINIQQREDASI
-437 ALGAAST
+437 GAPST
-444 NFSVLRLKR
+444 NFSVVHVHR
-453 DILRQSSVGVIF
+453 DILKQSNVGVIF
-465 TNRSQSVN
+465 TNRSQAVN
-473 ADGANQ
+473 ADGSNQ

-485 SFMFLR
+485 SFTFR
-491 NLTIHTYLARTRT
+491 RYLTINGYLARTRT
-504 EAWKGNDASY
+504 EGWQGNDASY
-514 RGDVVW
+514 RGDVQW
-520 MGDRYGFEAEH
+520 TGDTYGFEAEH
-531 LAVERNF
+531 LVVERNF
-538 NPEAGFLRRE
+538 NPEVGFLRRE
-548 DFRRNFGMFRFSPR
+548 DFRRSYGMFRFSPR

-571 YQFETSFDHFTD
+571 YQYEASFDYFTD
-583 TNGHLETQVASAQT
+583 TSGHLETQVGMVQA

-606 WRFEFKNNYEY
+606 WRVEVRNNYEF
-617 LDEPFE
+617 LDEAFE
-623 IVDGLFLPVGGYRFN
+623 ISDGLVLPVGGYRFN
-638 DVEAQYTIGP
+638 DAEASYTIGP

-655 VWAGGGQFFDGTRR
+655 ISGGGGQFFDGTRT
-669 EVGYRGRVEVTS
+669 EIGYRGRVEVSS
-681 RLGVEPGIAFNWVDL
+681 RLGVEPGISLNWVDL
-696 VEGSFLAKLL
+696 TEGSFLAKLL
-706 TARVTYNLSPRKAL
+706 TARVTYNFSPRKTM

-732 IGANVRFRWEFRPGS
+732 LGANVRFRWEFRPGS

-753 NEGRDTTLGVNRSEL
+753 NEGRDTTLGVNRSTL
-768 SSRSFVV
+768 SGRSFVV
-775 KVTRL
+775 KITRL

>member
-1 MSGWYFATAG
+1 LLLACALAALTPAYAFAQERGGPA
-11 FLATRYVRSTARIVL
+11 ATRIGVVPTA
-26 LCAAAVAADVPSPAQ
+26 D
-41 EAVGS
+41 
-46 PSTPRAEAFASPAA
+46 A

-71 VRATRIAEPITLD
+71 VRATRITDPMTLD
-84 GALDEGV
+84 GVLDEGV
-91 YLRIQPIDGFLQQE
+91 YARIKPIDGFLQQE
-105 PHEGQPATQKTD
+105 PHEGQPATQTTD
-117 VWLLYDD
+117 VWLLFDD

-212 WTVEFAIPFRS
+212 WIVEFVIPFRS
-223 LRYAVPGPQD
+223 LRYPAPGPQD

-240 VARGVNEFSY
+240 VARGTNEFSY
-250 LTPMPAAY
+250 LTPMPAAF
-258 TQRAMLRVSQAAS
+258 TQRAMVRVSQAAT
-271 LVGLEAPKAALNLEL
+271 LVGLEAPKAALNLEV

-291 GGVETDFEAPSPYTN
+291 GAVKTDLEASAPYSN

-320 KNGLVADATIN
+320 KNGLVADGTVN

-336 VEDDEQQVNLTR
+336 VEEDEQQVNLTR

-375 PRGGQQGPPSST
+375 PRGGQQGPPSNT

-395 IGLFEYAEDETT
+395 IGLFEYGDDETA

-417 TGRTGA
+417 TGRTGG
-423 YTVGALNIQQRADE
+423 YTVGAINIQQRAD
-437 ALGAAST
+437 ASIGAPST
-444 NFSVLRLKR
+444 NFSVVRLKR
-453 DILRQSSVGVIF
+453 DILRQSSVGVIV

-473 ADGANQ
+473 ASGANQ
-479 TLGADA
+479 TLGTDA
-485 SFMFLR
+485 SFTFR
-491 NLTIHTYLARTRT
+491 RYLTINTYLARTRT
-504 EAWKGNDASY
+504 DGREGNDASY

-520 MGDRYGFEAEH
+520 TGDRYGFEAEH
-531 LAVERNF
+531 LVVERNF
-538 NPEAGFLRRE
+538 NPEVGFLRRE
-548 DFRRNFGMFRFSPR
+548 NFRRSYGMFRFSPR
-562 PAGPSPIRK
+562 PPGPSPIRK
-571 YQFETSFDHFTD
+571 YQFETAFDHFTD
-583 TNGHLETQVASAQT
+583 TNGRLESQQAQVQA
-597 GMDLQNGDE
+597 GMDLQNADE
-606 WRFEFKNNYEY
+606 WRVEFRNNYEY

-623 IVDGLFLPVGGYRFN
+623 IADGLFLPVGAYRFN
-638 DVEAQYTIGP
+638 DAEASYTIGP

-655 VWAGGGQFFDGTRR
+655 ILAGGGQFFDGTRT
-669 EVGYRGRVEVTS
+669 VLGYRGRIEVTS
-681 RLGVEPGIAFNWVDL
+681 RLGVEPGISVNWVDL
-696 VEGSFLAKLL
+696 AEGSFVAKLL

-720 MALVQYNSEGSV
+720 MGLVQYNSEGHV
-732 IGANVRFRWEFRPGS
+732 IGANVRFRWEYRPGS

-753 NEGRDTTLGVNRSEL
+753 NEGRDTSLGVNRSAL

-775 KVTRL
+775 KFTRL

>member
-1 MSGWYFATAG
+1 MAHSICLFTIRVLIAWGIASLPGA
-11 FLATRYVRSTARIVL
+11 VL
-26 LCAAAVAADVPSPAQ
+26 LAQGLGDPSPARPD
-41 EAVGS
+41 E
-46 PSTPRAEAFASPAA
+46 FATPAA
-60 TVARDSAGRVT
+60 TVGRDSAGRVT
-71 VRATRIAEPITLD
+71 VRATRVADPITLD
-84 GALDEGV
+84 GALDEDV
-91 YLRIQPIDGFLQQE
+91 YLRIEPIDGFLQQE

-124 KNIYVTARCWSTD
+124 TNIYVAARCWSTD

-156 DNFAVLFDTFHD
+156 DNFSVLFDTFHD

-173 QFQSTPLGGLS
+173 QFQLTPLGGMS

-212 WTVEFAIPFRS
+212 WTVEFVIPFRS
-223 LRYAVPGPQD
+223 LRYPAPGPQD

-240 VARGVNEFSY
+240 VARGMNEFSY
-250 LTPMPAAY
+250 LTPMPAAF
-258 TQRAMLRVSQAAS
+258 TQRAMLRVSQAAA

-291 GGVETDFEAPSPYTN
+291 GAVKTDLDASAPYSN
-306 DPNAQ
+306 DP
-311 AGIDAKYTF
+311 AGDVGVDAKYTF
-320 KNGLVADATIN
+320 RNGLVADATLN

-336 VEDDEQQVNLTR
+336 VEEDEQQVNLTR

-375 PRGGQQGPPSST
+375 QRGGGQGPPSNT

-395 IGLFEYAEDETT
+395 IGLFEYGDDETA

-423 YTVGALNIQQRADE
+423 YTVGALNIQQRAD
-437 ALGAAST
+437 AAVGAPST

-453 DILRQSSVGVIF
+453 DILKQSSVGAVF
-465 TNRSQSVN
+465 TSRSQALN
-473 ADGANQ
+473 GDGSNQ

-485 SFMFLR
+485 SFTFLQ
-491 NLTIHTYLARTRT
+491 NLTINTYLARTRT
-504 EAWKGNDASY
+504 QGKDGNDASY
-514 RGDVVW
+514 RGDVQW

-538 NPEAGFLRRE
+538 NPEVGFLRRE
-548 DFRRNFGMFRFSPR
+548 DFRRNFGTFRFSPR
-562 PAGPSPIRK
+562 PAGPSRIRK
-571 YQFETSFDHFTD
+571 YQTEISFDHFTN
-583 TNGHLETQVASAQT
+583 TAGRLETQLAEAQA

-606 WRFEFKNNYEY
+606 WRFAFKNNYEY

-623 IVDGLFLPVGGYRFN
+623 ISEGLFLPVGGYRFN
-638 DVEAQYTIGP
+638 EVEARYQIGP
-648 QRKVNGT
+648 QRRVNGSL
-655 VWAGGGQFFDGTRR
+655 WAGGGQFFDGTRT
-669 EVGYRGRVEVTS
+669 EVGYRGRIGVTS
-681 RLGVEPGIAFNWVDL
+681 RLGVEPGIAVNWVDL
-696 VEGSFLAKLL
+696 TEGSFVAKLL
-706 TARVTYNLSPRKAL
+706 TARVTYNLSPRQAL
-720 MALVQYNSEGSV
+720 MGLVQYNSAGDV

-753 NEGRDTTLGVNRSEL
+753 NEGRDTSLGVNRSEL

>member
-1 MSGWYFATAG
+1 MLLAFALAG
-11 FLATRYVRSTARIVL
+11 LTPAHAL
-26 LCAAAVAADVPSPAQ
+26 AQ
-41 EAVGS
+41 ERGG
-46 PSTPRAEAFASPAA
+46 PSSTRIDVFPAANA
-60 TVARDSAGRVT
+60 TVARDSTGRVT
-71 VRATRIAEPITLD
+71 VRATRITDPMTLD
-84 GALDEGV
+84 GVLDEGV
-91 YLRIQPIDGFLQQE
+91 YARIRPIDGFLQQE

-117 VWLLYDD
+117 VWLLFDD
-124 KNIYVTARCWSTD
+124 RNLYVSARCWSTD

-207 RFDQG
+207 RFEQG
-212 WTVEFAIPFRS
+212 WIVEFAIPFRS
-223 LRYAVPGPQD
+223 LRYPAPGPQI

-240 VARGVNEFSY
+240 VARGENEFSY
-250 LTPMPAAY
+250 LTPMPAAF
-258 TQRAMLRVSQAAS
+258 TQRAMVRVSQAATM
-271 LVGLEAPKAALNLEL
+271 VDLEAPKAALNLEV

-291 GGVETDFEAPSPYTN
+291 GAVTTDLEASAPYSN

-320 KNGLVADATIN
+320 KNGLVADGTLN

-336 VEDDEQQVNLTR
+336 VEEDEQQVNLTR

-375 PRGGQQGPPSST
+375 QRGGQQGPPSNT
-387 PILFYSRT
+387 PILFYSRK
-395 IGLFEYAEDETT
+395 IGLFEYGDDETA

-417 TGRTGA
+417 TGKTGA
-423 YTVGALNIQQRADE
+423 YTIGALVIQQRAD
-437 ALGAAST
+437 AAVGAPST
-444 NFSVLRLKR
+444 NFSVVHVHR
-453 DILRQSSVGVIF
+453 DILKQSNVGVIF
-465 TNRSQSVN
+465 TNRSQAVN
-473 ADGANQ
+473 ADGSNQ

-485 SFMFLR
+485 AFTFYR
-491 NLTIHTYLARTRT
+491 YLTINTYLARTRT
-504 EAWKGNDASY
+504 EGKNGNDASY
-514 RGDVVW
+514 RGDVQW
-520 MGDRYGFEAEH
+520 MGDRYGFEAER
-531 LAVERNF
+531 LVVERNF
-538 NPEAGFLRRE
+538 NPEVGFLRRE

-562 PAGPSPIRK
+562 PKGPSAIRK
-571 YQFETSFDHFTD
+571 YEFETSVDHFTD
-583 TNGHLETQVASAQT
+583 TNGRLETQLAAAQA

-606 WRFEFKNNYEY
+606 WRFEFKNSYEY

-623 IVDGLFLPVGGYRFN
+623 IADGVTLPVGAYRFN
-638 DVEAQYTIGP
+638 DVEGRYTIGP
-648 QRKVNGT
+648 QRRVNGT
-655 VWAGGGQFFDGTRR
+655 VFAGGGQFFDGTRT

-681 RLGVEPGIAFNWVDL
+681 RLAVEPGIAFNWVDL
-696 VEGSFLAKLL
+696 AEGSFVAQLL

-720 MALVQYNSEGSV
+720 MALVQYSSAGDV
-732 IGANVRFRWEFRPGS
+732 LGANVRFRWEFRPGS

-753 NEGRDTTLGVNRSEL
+753 NEGRDTTFGVNRSDL

>member
-1 MSGWYFATAG
+1 LAPEHFRFARSLVLVCVVAA
-11 FLATRYVRSTARIVL
+11 LAPAR
-26 LCAAAVAADVPSPAQ
+26 AVAQGRGGPSSPRADVFPTSD
-41 EAVGS
+41 
-46 PSTPRAEAFASPAA
+46 AS
-60 TVARDSAGRVT
+60 VARDSAGRVT
-71 VRATRIAEPITLD
+71 VRATRIADAITPD
-84 GALDEGV
+84 GALDEAV
-91 YLRIQPIDGFLQQE
+91 YARIRPIDGFLQQE

-117 VWLLYDD
+117 VWLLFDER
-124 KNIYVTARCWSTD
+124 NIYVTARCWSTD

-207 RFDQG
+207 RFDRG
-212 WTVEFAIPFRS
+212 WIVEFVIPFRS
-223 LRYAVPGPQD
+223 LRYPAPGLQD

-250 LTPMPAAY
+250 LTPMPAAF
-258 TQRAMLRVSQAAS
+258 TQRAMLRVSQAAT
-271 LVGLEAPKAALNLEL
+271 LVGLEAPKAALNLEV

-291 GGVETDFEAPSPYTN
+291 GAMKTDLEATDPYSN
-306 DPNAQ
+306 DPTAQ
-311 AGIDAKYTF
+311 AGFDAKYTF
-320 KNGLVADATIN
+320 KNGLVADGTLN

-336 VEDDEQQVNLTR
+336 VEEDEQQVNLTR

-375 PRGGQQGPPSST
+375 PRGGQQGPPSNT
-387 PILFYSRT
+387 PILFYSRS
-395 IGLFEYAEDETT
+395 IGLFEYGGDETA

-423 YTVGALNIQQRADE
+423 YTVGAINIQQRAD
-437 ALGAAST
+437 ASIGAPST
-444 NFSVLRLKR
+444 NFSVVRLKR
-453 DILRQSSVGVIF
+453 DILRQSSLGVVF
-465 TNRSQSVN
+465 TNRSQSIN
-473 ADGANQ
+473 ASGASQ

-485 SFMFLR
+485 SFTFR
-491 NLTIHTYLARTRT
+491 RYLTINTYLARTRT
-504 EAWKGNDASY
+504 DGWEGNDASY
-514 RGDVVW
+514 RGDVAW
-520 MGDRYGFEAEH
+520 TGDRYGFEAEH
-531 LAVERNF
+531 LVVERNF
-538 NPEAGFLRRE
+538 NPEVGFLRRE

-562 PAGPSPIRK
+562 PSGPSPVRK
-571 YQFETSFDHFTD
+571 YQFETSFDHVTD
-583 TNGHLETQVASAQT
+583 TSGRLETQLASAQA

-606 WRFEFKNNYEY
+606 WRVEARNNYEY

-623 IVDGLFLPVGGYRFN
+623 IVEGLFLPVGVYRFN
-638 DVEAQYTIGP
+638 DAEASYTIGP

-655 VWAGGGQFFDGTRR
+655 VVAGGGQFFDGTRT
-669 EVGYRGRVEVTS
+669 EVAYRGRVEVTS
-681 RLGVEPGIAFNWVDL
+681 RLAVEPGLSFNWVDL
-696 VEGSFLAKLL
+696 TEGSFLAKLL
-706 TARVTYNLSPRKAL
+706 TARVTYNLSPRKAV
-720 MALVQYNSEGSV
+720 MALVQYNSEGHV
-732 IGANVRFRWEFRPGS
+732 VGANVRFRWEYRPGS

-753 NEGRDTTLGVNRSEL
+753 NEGRDTSLGVNRSEL
-768 SSRSFVV
+768 SSRSFAV
-775 KVTRL
+775 KFTRL